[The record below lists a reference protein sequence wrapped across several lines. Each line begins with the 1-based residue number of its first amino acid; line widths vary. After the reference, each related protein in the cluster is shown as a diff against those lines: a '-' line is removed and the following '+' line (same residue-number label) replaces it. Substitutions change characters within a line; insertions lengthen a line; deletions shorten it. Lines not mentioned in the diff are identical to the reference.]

1 MSDPY
6 IGEIRMVSFK
16 FAPYGWALCQG
27 QTMQVG
33 QNQALYSLIGNLYGG
48 TAPTTFQLPNFSGRS
63 PVGTG
68 TGQNLTPMQLAV
80 TGGQEAV
87 ELTTAQMPLHT
98 HSASVSASGSSVQV
112 SIPASTTSTNLQA
125 APGTN
130 AVLAAGLASNHPTT
144 HYTTNAPNTTLAPFS
159 AQADISIHSLTIGT
173 TGGNAAV
180 EIRNPYLA
188 TNFVI
193 ALTGIYP
200 TPD

>member
-27 QTMQVG
+27 QSIQVS
-33 QNQALYSLIGNLYGG
+33 QNQALYALIGNLYGG
-48 TAPTTFQLPNFSGRS
+48 TAPVNFQLPNFSGRS

-68 TGQNLTPMQLAV
+68 TGQNLTPMSLAD
-80 TGGQEAV
+80 TGGAEDVQ
-87 ELTTAQMPLHT
+87 LTTPQMPLHNHT
-98 HSASVSASGSSVQV
+98 AAISASGSSVQIG
-112 SIPASTTSTNLQA
+112 IPATTASTNLQA

-130 AVLAAGLASNHPTT
+130 TVLAAGMASAHPTT
-144 HYTTNAPNTTLAPFS
+144 QYSTDTPNTTLAPFD
-159 AQADISIHSLTIGT
+159 APAKISVNSLTIGN
-173 TGGNAAV
+173 TGGNTPV
-180 EIRNPYLA
+180 DVRNPYLA

>member
-1 MSDPY
+1 
-6 IGEIRMVSFK
+6 
-16 FAPYGWALCQG
+16 
-27 QTMQVG
+27 
-33 QNQALYSLIGNLYGG
+33 
-48 TAPTTFQLPNFSGRS
+48 
-63 PVGTG
+63 
-68 TGQNLTPMQLAV
+68 V

-144 HYTTNAPNTTLAPFS
+144 QYTTNAPNTTLAPFS
-159 AQADISIHSLTIGT
+159 AQADISINSLTIGT